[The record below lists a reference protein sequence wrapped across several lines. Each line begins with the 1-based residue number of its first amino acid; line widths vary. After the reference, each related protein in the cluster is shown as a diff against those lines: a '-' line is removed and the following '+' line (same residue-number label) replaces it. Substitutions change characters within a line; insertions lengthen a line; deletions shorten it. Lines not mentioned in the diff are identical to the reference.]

1 MILKNVLKVSF
12 LYIGLVIGAGF
23 ASGREILEFFNFK
36 NREDFTG
43 IILAAAIFSFVVY
56 IILIKSKHYHTDD
69 FFEFTDIV
77 SGKAGYFIKKFMF
90 LYMFAG
96 FFVMLS
102 AGGTLFSFTLGCE
115 KKLGIIFMT
124 VFCFFVLIF
133 ESKGIVILNS
143 LLVPVMIVGI
153 LYISILSILFGTVT
167 TFAGLDTIKNNF
179 LAAAVCYVSYNTINA
194 GAVLVPCSSEIKEK
208 EIKISALLSGIILG
222 VLIFVVWLVQNV
234 FFDKIYSSEF
244 PMLDIASRQGELQ
257 KNVYALILF
266 MSICTTAVSCG
277 YGVLSAFKLKIKSE
291 KILAVIIL
299 CLLAAPL
306 AYLEFSSLV
315 AHVYS
320 MFGYVGLIWIVILFK
335 SLC

>member
-1 MILKNVLKVSF
+1 MKNVLKVTF

-43 IILAAAIFSFVVY
+43 IILAATVFSFVVY
-56 IILIKSKHYHTDD
+56 IILIKSKHYQTND
-69 FFEFTDIV
+69 FFEFTDLV
-77 SGKAGYFIKKFMF
+77 SGKAGYYIKKFMF

-102 AGGTLFSFTLGCE
+102 AGGTLCSFSLGCE

-124 VFCFFVLIF
+124 VFCFFVLVF

-143 LLVPVMIVGI
+143 ILVPIMIAGI
-153 LYISILSILFGTVT
+153 LYISISSILFGSVT
-167 TFAGLDTIKNNF
+167 TFTGFDKVKNNF
-179 LAAAVCYVSYNTINA
+179 LASAVCYVSYNTINA
-194 GAVLVPCSSEIKEK
+194 GAVLVPCSSEISEK

-222 VLIFVVWLVQNV
+222 TLIFVVWLVQNV
-234 FFDKIYSSEF
+234 FFDEIYTSEF
-244 PMLDIASRQGELQ
+244 PMLDIAARQGELQ
-257 KNVYALILF
+257 KNIYSLILF

-277 YGVLSAFKLKIKSE
+277 YGVLSTFKLKKKSE
-291 KILAVIIL
+291 KILAVLIL

-306 AYLEFSSLV
+306 AYLEFSALV
-315 AHVYS
+315 AQVYS
-320 MFGYVGLIWIVILFK
+320 MFGYVGLIWIVFLFK